1 VELKMKKKQLII
13 LSVIA
18 VAVIAIISIFYYP
31 VEESESTGTVGKVE
45 KYRSN
50 ATGQEK
56 ILLRNEL
63 LQDSSALK
71 NVIISLQMYENFTNT
86 LADNFDEW
94 STTLKK
100 INLKE
105 KNLAE
110 QLKALDD
117 LKIFV
122 ENNIEKVTNTKVLL
136 LKYLVKD
143 TLDRSIDIDNN
154 LIEFSSFVE
163 NFDKKATAVDD
174 LFKNLNGIIKDENLA
189 MLSLTKKEAESL
201 KEVREKMLGGIIF
214 TAITMNNSDRLNA
227 AMGSTVMNIVALNR
241 QLNNNLIGL
250 FVSSNAN
257 KSLGSFSNAKLES
270 ALLGLMPVMAKDK
283 LAALNKEQLNVGFF
297 NKELLSGI
305 ELESNVIGN
314 YAAAFNNKTLGA
326 VFNTSE
332 LGVIIKNNEYV
343 FSKENLGMNSK
354 DQLGMLAKEN
364 LGTALFSN
372 EGLKIIA
379 NYAQT
384 FNAFNLGNM
393 ESMGLKEIWVD

>member
-1 VELKMKKKQLII
+1 MKKKQLII

>member
-163 NFDKKATAVDD
+163 NFDKK
-174 LFKNLNGIIKDENLA
+174 
-189 MLSLTKKEAESL
+189 
-201 KEVREKMLGGIIF
+201 
-214 TAITMNNSDRLNA
+214 
-227 AMGSTVMNIVALNR
+227 
-241 QLNNNLIGL
+241 
-250 FVSSNAN
+250 SNCC
-257 KSLGSFSNAKLES
+257 
-270 ALLGLMPVMAKDK
+270 
-283 LAALNKEQLNVGFF
+283 
-297 NKELLSGI
+297 
-305 ELESNVIGN
+305 
-314 YAAAFNNKTLGA
+314 
-326 VFNTSE
+326 
-332 LGVIIKNNEYV
+332 
-343 FSKENLGMNSK
+343 
-354 DQLGMLAKEN
+354 
-364 LGTALFSN
+364 
-372 EGLKIIA
+372 
-379 NYAQT
+379 
-384 FNAFNLGNM
+384 
-393 ESMGLKEIWVD
+393 